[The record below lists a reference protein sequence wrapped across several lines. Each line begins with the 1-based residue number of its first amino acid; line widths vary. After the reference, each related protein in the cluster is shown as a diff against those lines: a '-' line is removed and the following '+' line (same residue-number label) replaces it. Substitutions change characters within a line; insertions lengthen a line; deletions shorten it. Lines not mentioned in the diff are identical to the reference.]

1 MNFIQLI
8 DQSLFFPIVSSDGVF
23 TITVGGG
30 SSSQV
35 SKTKAKTGNAN
46 IPSQRMK
53 PGMAICKGT
62 LYLFGGEYEN
72 GSKQY
77 TLNDFYALGKAF
89 SQHF

>member
-1 MNFIQLI
+1 MI
-8 DQSLFFPIVSSDGVF
+8 LFLFLSPKIVSSDGVF

-30 SSSQV
+30 PSAQS
-35 SKTKAKTGNAN
+35 SKTKAKSDSSVNV
-46 IPSQRMK
+46 PSQRMK

-77 TLNDFYALGKAF
+77 TLNDFYALGK
-89 SQHF
+89 SI